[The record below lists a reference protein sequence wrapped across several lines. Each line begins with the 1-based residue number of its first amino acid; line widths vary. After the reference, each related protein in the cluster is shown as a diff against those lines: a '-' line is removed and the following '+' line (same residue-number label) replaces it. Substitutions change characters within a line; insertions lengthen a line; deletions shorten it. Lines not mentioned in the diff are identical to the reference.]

1 MAITTQL
8 LNSKGLITQGI
19 PQTTS
24 FVNNSF
30 STDTNG
36 GIQFPLQ
43 KGVPMKSIYVFKIT
57 PAPSGTSASKTC
69 VAQAQAIT
77 NTGGG
82 NLTLNAGNST
92 TGSPDGYVQNY
103 SYRVAYSGAPIV
115 LTGDASTLNPRFTGG
130 ANCILLD
137 CERTLSITNAGSAAT
152 TAPVNVTIGGWDY
165 RGTPVAEQFTID
177 SGLAAGSNRVS
188 EKTYSIVGYVNISGN
203 AGTNVL
209 WSSGIFGQAGSSVAG
224 IGLPYFLSDINDCIS
239 LYQAGISYAPSAYV
253 IPGTNWRSLTAPTI
267 TSNAACGR
275 LEYPVTPDGQETIV
289 LTYLVYG
296 SDSETNA
303 NVQNLYEPTL
313 LQYAFQTNQ
322 KTPAQYVLP
331 YLTINDLTGMQYPGD
346 IVQYQAYVKACAAT

>member
-43 KGVPMKSIYVFKIT
+43 KGVPMKSIYMFKIT
-57 PAPSGTSASKTC
+57 PAESISATSKTSI
-69 VAQAQAIT
+69 AQAQAIT
-77 NTGGG
+77 ANGGG
-82 NLTLNAGNST
+82 NLTLNAGNSET
-92 TGSPDGYVQNY
+92 SQGLVDFY
-103 SYRVAYSGAPIV
+103 SHRVAYSGAPIV
-115 LTGDASTLNPRFTGG
+115 LTGNQSTLNPRFTGG

-137 CERTLSITNAGSAAT
+137 CERTVSISNGGTAAT
-152 TAPVNVTIGGWDY
+152 TAPINVTIGGWDY
-165 RGTPVAEQFTID
+165 RGTPVAEQYTINA
-177 SGLAAGSNRVS
+177 GLGVGSNKIS

-203 AGTNVL
+203 AGASVL
-209 WSSGIFGQAGSSVAG
+209 WEAGTYGQATTSVAG
-224 IGLPYFLSDINDCIS
+224 VGLPYFLSDKNDVIS
-239 LYQAGISYAPSAYV
+239 LSQGGVPQAWQTYV

-275 LEYPVTPDGQETIV
+275 LQFPITPNGIDAIA

-296 SDSETNA
+296 ADSETNA

-313 LQYAFQTNQ
+313 LQYSFETNQ

-331 YLTINDLTGMQYPGD
+331 YLTINDLVGMQYPGD